1 MHQQQ
6 QQEEMRGRA
15 GQTNSDT
22 RCCRYGTGT
31 AHVYSSKPRLFVTS
45 LCQLLVLLLLLLVA
59 CPAVQVSGLP
69 HIHNAQLVC
78 LPALQ
83 VWSFVLGHESPASA
97 ARFTAAGGGSGSLSR
112 ASTVADAAEAA
123 AAADVAAADVAAA
136 LAAVTGDEAVTGG
149 DRPDLPSCVVQ
160 ACQQLLLQTACSCL
174 LWAQSAEGWEAAGTL
189 EASAAVHDLF
199 LAVCCVLGQ
208 QQYLQHILHV
218 WGQQPQQ
225 QQQQPQELSLGR
237 PALQQVLQCIAAA
250 PPALRLH
257 VAVEMAAAAAAVVQP
272 GDGDTAAAV
281 SSHADM
287 QQVGTCQAGL
297 KFGCLRPAFVS
308 CAALCHCH
316 LA

>member
-1 MHQQQ
+1 M
-6 QQEEMRGRA
+6 
-15 GQTNSDT
+15 
-22 RCCRYGTGT
+22 
-31 AHVYSSKPRLFVTS
+31 HVYSSKPWLWVTPV
-45 LCQLLVLLLLLLVA
+45 CQVLVLLVLLVVV
-59 CPAVQVSGLP
+59 CPAVQVSSLP

-123 AAADVAAADVAAA
+123 AAADVAAA
-136 LAAVTGDEAVTGG
+136 LAAVTGDEAVTCG
-149 DRPDLPSCVVQ
+149 DRPDLPRCVVQ

-199 LAVCCVLGQ
+199 LALCCVLGQ
-208 QQYLQHILHV
+208 QQYLQHVLHV

-225 QQQQPQELSLGR
+225 QQQQERWLGR

-257 VAVEMAAAAAAVVQP
+257 VAVEMAAAAAVVQP

-297 KFGCLRPAFVS
+297 DFGSLWLAS
-308 CAALCHCH
+308 ASYAALCHCH
-316 LA
+316 LGCFLVHKGSVSAGG